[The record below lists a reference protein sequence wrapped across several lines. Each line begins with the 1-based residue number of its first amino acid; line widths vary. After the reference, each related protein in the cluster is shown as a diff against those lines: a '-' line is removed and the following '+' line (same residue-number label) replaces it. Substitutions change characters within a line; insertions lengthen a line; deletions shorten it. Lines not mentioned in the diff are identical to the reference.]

1 MSNGKKQLSLIK
13 QEHNGPT
20 PNYNEKFAD
29 LGVGVKRMSAIKRD
43 LPKKPYLA
51 GQDIGR
57 GPQGRVFTGVDIKNG
72 PKKGD
77 IIHGA
82 NKYANKALQVED
94 LDFTYRPSS
103 RGGWKITGVGR

>member
-1 MSNGKKQLSLIK
+1 MKELKPIK

-29 LGVGVKRMSAIKRD
+29 LGIGVKRMNKTLKD

-51 GQDIGR
+51 GQDVGR
-57 GPQGRVFTGVDIKNG
+57 GPKGRVFTGVNMEGG
-72 PKKGD
+72 PQKGD